1 MGTEINISG
10 NTLTKGG
17 KILVGAE
24 TEGNT
29 KLNIEGNIIRGEA
42 EIGSRGNFRNADIEV
57 KENNI
62 KGGAKILSEA
72 RIESST
78 VSVTHNEING
88 GSIGNGSYIEGS
100 EVIIKGNNPQNK
112 EILEKSTIIDTT
124 VETIGGKTTY
134 HNRENTTNVK
144 PENRKRRLLGRI
156 IDKLI
161 GRGTQQQEAQN
172 SSGTKKHNNF
182 EEKVS
187 GGGAYKSNY
196 RPDSAKDIN
205 TDTVRDSEIEL

>member
-1 MGTEINISG
+1 MGTEINISE

-24 TEGNT
+24 IEGNT

-42 EIGSRGNFRNADIEV
+42 EIGSRGNFTNADIEV

-62 KGGAKILSEA
+62 KGGAKILGEA

-88 GSIGNGSYIEGS
+88 GSIGQRSYVEGS
-100 EVIIKGNNPQNK
+100 EVRIEGNNIPNAEVFK
-112 EILEKSTIIDTT
+112 NSTIINTT

-134 HNRENTTNVK
+134 HKRENTTNVNS
-144 PENRKRRLLGRI
+144 ENRKRGLLGRI
-156 IDKLI
+156 IDKLT
-161 GRGTQQQEAQN
+161 GRGTQQQEDQY

-196 RPDSAKDIN
+196 RPDSTKDIN
-205 TDTVRDSEIEL
+205 TDTVRDSEREL